1 MKAHM
6 QSLLQKF
13 VKSWALNKGESGLR
27 SLVKAYSYRMCG
39 TATTMVISYIVTGK
53 IIVSLTIG
61 ASEIVVKPVIYW
73 CHERVWN
80 KVKWGKQD
88 I

>member
-1 MKAHM
+1 MTIVK
-6 QSLLQKF
+6 KF

>member
-1 MKAHM
+1 MTT
-6 QSLLQKF
+6 LIQKF
-13 VKSWALNKGESGLR
+13 IKSWALNKGESGLR